1 VLKSASSSL
10 KSFFTPQVWDV
21 LSQQLKLSKREVQML
36 KALFDDKREAGIA
49 RELGIS
55 RHTVRT
61 YMLRLHGKLRV
72 NSRAA
77 LVTAILGQFLT
88 AVVRRN
94 SSLPPICARRA
105 EGGCPFQQ

>member
-1 VLKSASSSL
+1 
-10 KSFFTPQVWDV
+10 
-21 LSQQLKLSKREVQML
+21 ML
-36 KALFDDKREAGIA
+36 KALFDDKKEAGIA